1 MVKYK
6 NMKRIVITGLG
17 AITPIG
23 KNVKHYWDNLLKGV
37 SGANKITRFDANK
50 FKTQFACEIKDYNPL
65 DYFNRKEARK
75 LDRFSQYGII
85 SAEEAIKDAE
95 LEFSK
100 LDTNRIGVIFSS
112 GIGGFETFE
121 KEIIDYTNSNFNP
134 RFNPFFIP
142 KIISNGLSG
151 IISINNG
158 LRGVNYC
165 PVTACASSTQS
176 IIQSFNYI
184 RLGKADI
191 IIAGGSEAPITESS
205 IGGFNAMKAMST
217 NNENYTTASRP
228 FDTNRDGF
236 VVGEGAGALIIES
249 LDSAVKRGAKIYA
262 EIVGGGESSDAYH
275 ITGTHPDG
283 LGAFL
288 AMKNGI
294 KEANII
300 SEKIDYINAHAT
312 STGLGDLSEIK
323 AIERLFKS
331 NLDKIQISAS
341 KSMTGHLLGG
351 TGAIEAISTC
361 LSVNTDLI
369 PPTINTND
377 IDNNIPKELNL
388 SLGTKTSKKIN
399 YALSNS
405 FGFGGHCAALIL
417 KKYVG

>member
-1 MVKYK
+1 
-6 NMKRIVITGLG
+6 MKRVVITGLG

-23 KNVKHYWDNLLKGV
+23 KNVKQYWENLLKGI
-37 SGANKITRFDANK
+37 SGANKITRFDASK
-50 FKTQFACEIKDYNPL
+50 FKTQFACEIKDYDAL
-65 DYFNRKEARK
+65 DYFDRKEARK
-75 LDRFSQYGII
+75 LDRFSQYGLI
-85 SAEEAIKDAE
+85 SAEEAIKDAN
-95 LEFSK
+95 LDFSK

-121 KEIIDYTNSNFNP
+121 KEIIDYTNGNFNP

-217 NNENYTTASRP
+217 NNENFSSASKP

-236 VVGEGAGALIIES
+236 VVGEGAGALVIES
-249 LDSAVKRGAKIYA
+249 LDSALKRNANIYA

-275 ITGTHPDG
+275 ITGTHPEG
-283 LGAFL
+283 LGAYL
-288 AMKNGI
+288 AMENGI
-294 KEANII
+294 KEA
-300 SEKIDYINAHAT
+300 KITPNEIEYINAHAT

-331 NLDKIQISAS
+331 SIEKVQISAS

-361 LSVNTDLI
+361 LSVKTDLI
-369 PPTINTND
+369 PPTINTTE
-377 IDNNIPKELNL
+377 IDKNIPKELNL
-388 SLGTKTSKKIN
+388 SLGETSSKKVN

-405 FGFGGHCAALIL
+405 FGFGGHCSAMIL

>member
-1 MVKYK
+1 
-6 NMKRIVITGLG
+6 MKRVVITGLG

-23 KNVKHYWDNLLKGV
+23 KNVKQYWENLLKGI
-37 SGANKITRFDANK
+37 SGANKITRFDASK
-50 FKTQFACEIKDYNPL
+50 FKTQFACEIKDYDAL
-65 DYFNRKEARK
+65 DYFDRKEARK
-75 LDRFSQYGII
+75 LDRFSQYGLI
-85 SAEEAIKDAE
+85 SAEEAIKDAN
-95 LEFSK
+95 LDFSK

-121 KEIIDYTNSNFNP
+121 KEIIDYTNGNFNP

-217 NNENYTTASRP
+217 NNENFSSASKP

-249 LDSAVKRGAKIYA
+249 LDSALKRNANIYA

-275 ITGTHPDG
+275 ITGTHPEG
-283 LGAFL
+283 LGAYL
-288 AMKNGI
+288 AMENGI
-294 KEANII
+294 KEA
-300 SEKIDYINAHAT
+300 KITPNEIEYINAHAT

-331 NLDKIQISAS
+331 SIEKVQISAS

-361 LSVNTDLI
+361 LSVKTDLI
-369 PPTINTND
+369 PPTINTTE
-377 IDNNIPKELNL
+377 IDKNIPKELNL
-388 SLGTKTSKKIN
+388 SLGETSSKKVN

-405 FGFGGHCAALIL
+405 FGFGGHCSAMIL

>member
-1 MVKYK
+1 
-6 NMKRIVITGLG
+6 MKRVVITGLG

-23 KNVKHYWDNLLKGV
+23 KNVKQYWENLLKGI
-37 SGANKITRFDANK
+37 SGANKITRFDVSK
-50 FKTQFACEIKDYNPL
+50 FKTQFACEIKDFDAL
-65 DYFNRKEARK
+65 DYFDRKEARK
-75 LDRFSQYGII
+75 LDRFSQYGLI
-85 SAEEAIKDAE
+85 SAEEAIKDAN
-95 LEFSK
+95 LDFSK

-121 KEIIDYTNSNFNP
+121 KEIIDYTNGNFNP

-176 IIQSFNYI
+176 IIQAFNYI
-184 RLGKADI
+184 RLAKADI

-217 NNENYTTASRP
+217 NNENFSSASKP
-228 FDTNRDGF
+228 FDRNRDGF

-249 LDSAVKRGAKIYA
+249 LDSALKRNAKIYA

-275 ITGTHPDG
+275 ITGTHPEG
-283 LGAFL
+283 LGAYL
-288 AMKNGI
+288 AMEIGI
-294 KEANII
+294 KEAHITPN
-300 SEKIDYINAHAT
+300 EIDYINAHAT

-331 NLDKIQISAS
+331 SIDKIQISAS

-361 LSVNTDLI
+361 LSVKTDLI
-369 PPTINTND
+369 PPTINTTE
-377 IDNNIPKELNL
+377 IDENIPKELNL
-388 SLGTKTSKKIN
+388 SLGEKSSKKVN

-405 FGFGGHCAALIL
+405 FGFGGHCSAMII

>member
-1 MVKYK
+1 
-6 NMKRIVITGLG
+6 MKRVVITGLG

-23 KNVKHYWDNLLKGV
+23 KNVKQYWENLLKGI
-37 SGANKITRFDANK
+37 SGANKITRFDASK
-50 FKTQFACEIKDYNPL
+50 FKTQFACEIKDYDAL
-65 DYFNRKEARK
+65 DYFDRKEARK
-75 LDRFSQYGII
+75 LDRFSQYGLI
-85 SAEEAIKDAE
+85 SAKEAIKDAN
-95 LEFSK
+95 LDFSK

-121 KEIIDYTNSNFNP
+121 KEIIDYTNGNFNP

-217 NNENYTTASRP
+217 NNENFSSASKP

-249 LDSAVKRGAKIYA
+249 LDSALKRNANIYA

-275 ITGTHPDG
+275 ITGTHPEG
-283 LGAFL
+283 LGAYL
-288 AMKNGI
+288 AMENGI
-294 KEANII
+294 KEA
-300 SEKIDYINAHAT
+300 KITPNEIEYINAHAT

-331 NLDKIQISAS
+331 SIEKVQISAS

-361 LSVNTDLI
+361 LSVKTDLI
-369 PPTINTND
+369 PPTINTTE
-377 IDNNIPKELNL
+377 IDKNIPKELNL
-388 SLGTKTSKKIN
+388 SLGETSSKKVN

-405 FGFGGHCAALIL
+405 FGFGGHCSAMIL